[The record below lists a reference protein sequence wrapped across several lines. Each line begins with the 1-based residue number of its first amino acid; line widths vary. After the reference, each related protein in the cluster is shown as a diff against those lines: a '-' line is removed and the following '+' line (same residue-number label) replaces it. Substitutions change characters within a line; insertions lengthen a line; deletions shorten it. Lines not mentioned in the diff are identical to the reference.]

1 MIIIINYTVLKFAII
16 SHLMVRSGAHLQ
28 FITQFCRPVSTI
40 ALFRQVLNG
49 SKLSLSRQLDFSSVH
64 IKMVKT
70 KYIVFINVRRNKS
83 INITKYMSSI
93 AWKYPLDILHL
104 LTYFKVF
111 NEAGMGPS
119 FIYLLDFHLKSLD
132 SEKHFSLRLLRIL
145 RGEMWISSLI
155 YGLHLMLSRGTLG
168 SNDTSS
174 TRAWNETSRSLRKRP
189 LLGTRAFSWLK
200 WASATFTLKKLCRK
214 NVKPW

>member
-1 MIIIINYTVLKFAII
+1 MIIIINYIVLKFAII
-16 SHLMVRSGAHLQ
+16 SHLMLRSGAHLQ

-40 ALFRQVLNG
+40 ALFRLVLNG

-64 IKMVKT
+64 IKKVKT
-70 KYIVFINVRRNKS
+70 KYIVFIIMSEEICKS
-83 INITKYMSSI
+83 INITKYISLI
-93 AWKYPLDILHL
+93 VWKFPLDILHL

-174 TRAWNETSRSLRKRP
+174 TRAGNYTSRSLRRRP
-189 LLGTRAFSWLK
+189 LVGWI
-200 WASATFTLKKLCRK
+200 
-214 NVKPW
+214 

>member
-1 MIIIINYTVLKFAII
+1 
-16 SHLMVRSGAHLQ
+16 
-28 FITQFCRPVSTI
+28 
-40 ALFRQVLNG
+40 
-49 SKLSLSRQLDFSSVH
+49 
-64 IKMVKT
+64 
-70 KYIVFINVRRNKS
+70 
-83 INITKYMSSI
+83 MSSI

-174 TRAWNETSRSLRKRP
+174 TRAGNESSRSLKSFN
-189 LLGTRAFSWLK
+189 LLKVATIAFVFKTLCWKSAKPWFVVIKLGSWHKDHKGAWCLNRFLKCESWECIVGAFSVIVKLQTLRRFV
-200 WASATFTLKKLCRK
+200 STFQLDLLHTGT
-214 NVKPW
+214 WM